1 MNARERK
8 EYQSVV
14 SHPFQVFNGIFLTLP
29 LDGIRQTGLRVPLL
43 QEACELGLE
52 ASQSPVE
59 ILEGFFQS
67 QGLTDRSDQVA
78 LLFRIIQYVER
89 QVVLVDALEDARY
102 AQLND
107 LGGAESLQSLMQRT
121 RRHGASEQLKA
132 IMRDYAVRVVLTAH
146 PTQFYP
152 GNALAI
158 ITDLAQAMEENDLV
172 SIRKLLHQLG
182 LTPFFQSEPPTPLD
196 EAVRQSWYL
205 ENVFYSAGPELFMRV
220 SQALD
225 DPEAQGISD
234 GLITIGFWPGGD
246 RDGNPFVDAETTRA
260 VAKRLRV
267 SLLRCYR
274 RDLRD
279 LRRRVTFKHTSDIL
293 DDLQSKVEAAM
304 LHPDS
309 HPLNPN
315 DLLAPLSEVA
325 DLVSTHYNGLYL
337 DSIRLFQFKVRLF
350 GMHFA
355 SIDVRQD
362 SRVLKAARNEV
373 LDACWPGGSEA
384 FESLS
389 MEQRVKELLTWT
401 PSLTGELIE
410 ERHRDV
416 LHSLTAMRDIQ
427 RSNGKK
433 ACHRYII
440 SNCRGGEDVAGV
452 LFMARAAGWT
462 EELHLDVVPL
472 FETIDDLAQA
482 KKEMG
487 WLYEQPE
494 YRQYLK
500 SRGDRQTIMLGFS
513 DGTKDGGYLRA
524 NWSIYQA
531 KEGLTSIS
539 RSAGVTVLF
548 FDGRGGP
555 PARGGGNTHRFYA
568 SLGDQIENREI
579 QTTIQGQT
587 ISSNFGIPRSASFNM
602 ELLLTAGLQNRLF
615 EGESRDA
622 TEVDARLMN
631 ELSAVSFDHYAELK
645 QHPEFMPYL
654 ETYGTLRY
662 YGETNVGSRPTRRQ
676 TNGPLTLDD
685 LRAIP
690 FVGSWSQLRQNVP
703 GYFGLGTAL
712 ESLQRQGRIEE
723 ATELYERNAFFRALV
738 ENSMQ
743 SMLKCDFRLTA
754 HLAQHPRFGELW
766 STIYEEFERTKRLV
780 LLISGQSVLMER
792 NPAIRE
798 SISLRDSLIK
808 PLLVIQHFALMKKAQ
823 GSGQGA
829 QEGGWDDEILRRLII
844 RSMFGIINASRNAV

>member
-8 EYQSVV
+8 EYQAVV

-52 ASQSPVE
+52 DSQSPVE
-59 ILEGFFQS
+59 ILERFFQS
-67 QGLTDRSDQVA
+67 QGLTDRDDQVA

-121 RRHGASEQLKA
+121 RRHGLTEELKA
-132 IMRDYAVRVVLTAH
+132 IMQDYAVRVVLTAH

-158 ITDLAQAMEENDLV
+158 ITDLAHAMQENDLV

-182 LTPFFQSEPPTPLD
+182 LTPFFQSEPPTPFD

-205 ENVFYSAGPELFMRV
+205 ENVFYTAAPELFMRV
-220 SQALD
+220 AQSLD
-225 DPEAQGISD
+225 DPEAKGISN

-246 RDGNPFVDAETTRA
+246 RDGNPYVDADTTRN

-279 LRRRVTFKHTSDIL
+279 LRRRVTFKHTTDLL
-293 DDLQSKVEAAM
+293 DALQDQVEAAM
-304 LHPDS
+304 LHPDT
-309 HPLNPN
+309 HPLKPV
-315 DLLAPLSEVA
+315 DLLEPLDEVA
-325 DLVSTHYNGLYL
+325 DWVEEHYNGLYL
-337 DSIRLFQFKVRLF
+337 EAIRMFQFKVRLF

-355 SIDVRQD
+355 SIDIRQD
-362 SRVLKAARNEV
+362 SRVLKAARNAV
-373 LDACWPGGSEA
+373 LQAHWEGGVEA
-384 FESLS
+384 FEA
-389 MEQRVKELLTWT
+389 MDWEGRMHALLTWM
-401 PSLTGELIE
+401 PTGPVVLDE
-410 ERHRDV
+410 ERHRDA
-416 LHSLTAMRDIQ
+416 LESLVAMRDIQ
-427 RSNGKK
+427 RSNGEA
-433 ACHRYII
+433 ACHRFII
-440 SNCRGGEDVAGV
+440 SNCRGAEDVAGV
-452 LFMARAAGWT
+452 VLLARSAGWEGPLT
-462 EELHLDVVPL
+462 LDVVPL
-472 FETIDDLAQA
+472 FETIDDLARA
-482 KKEMG
+482 EVEMG
-487 WLYEQPE
+487 KLYDQTD
-494 YRQYLK
+494 YRAHLA
-500 SRGDRQTIMLGFS
+500 RRNHRQTIMLGFS

-524 NWSIYQA
+524 NWSIFRA
-531 KEGLTSIS
+531 KEGLTQTS
-539 RSAGVTVLF
+539 RDAGVTVLF

-568 SLGDQIENREI
+568 SLGDRIENREI

-615 EGESRDA
+615 DEPMDGESIQQDA
-622 TEVDARLMN
+622 ALLD
-631 ELSAVSFDHYAELK
+631 ELSETSFAHYTALK
-645 QHPEFMPYL
+645 TDPAFLPYL
-654 ETYGTLRY
+654 EAYGTLHF
-662 YGETNVGSRPTRRQ
+662 YGETNVGSRPTRRKSG
-676 TNGPLTLDD
+676 GPLTLDD

-712 ESLQRQGRIEE
+712 EALESEGRLEE
-723 ATELYERNAFFRALV
+723 AAALYERNAFFRALV

-754 HLAQHPRFGELW
+754 HLAHHPEFGALW
-766 STIYEEFERTKRLV
+766 NAIHDEFQRTKRLV
-780 LLISGQSVLMER
+780 LAISGQSELMER

-798 SISLRDSLIK
+798 SIGLRDSLIK
-808 PLLVIQHFALMKKAQ
+808 PLLVIQHFALMKRA
-823 GSGQGA
+823 GGQGA
-829 QEGGWDDEILRRLII
+829 QANGWEEETLRRLII

>member
-8 EYQSVV
+8 EYQAVV

-43 QEACELGLE
+43 QEACEQGLE
-52 ASQSPVE
+52 ESQSPVE
-59 ILEGFFQS
+59 ILERFFQS
-67 QGLTDRSDQVA
+67 QSLTDRDDQVA

-107 LGGAESLQSLMQRT
+107 LGGTESLQSLMQRT
-121 RRHGASEQLKA
+121 RRHGLTEELKA
-132 IMRDYAVRVVLTAH
+132 IMQDYAVRVVLTAH

-158 ITDLAQAMEENDLV
+158 ITDLAQAMQENDLV

-182 LTPFFQSEPPTPLD
+182 LTPFFQSEPPTPFD

-205 ENVFYSAGPELFMRV
+205 ENVFYTAAPELFMRV
-220 SQALD
+220 AQALD
-225 DPEAQGISD
+225 DPEAKGISN

-246 RDGNPFVDAETTRA
+246 RDGNPYVDADTTRN

-279 LRRRVTFKHTSDIL
+279 LRRRVTFKHTSDLL
-293 DDLQSKVEAAM
+293 DALQDQVEAAM
-304 LHPDS
+304 LHPDT
-309 HPLNPN
+309 HPLKPV
-315 DLLAPLSEVA
+315 DLLEPLDEVA
-325 DLVSTHYNGLYL
+325 DWVEEHYNGLYL
-337 DSIRLFQFKVRLF
+337 EAIRMFQFKVRLF

-355 SIDVRQD
+355 SIDIRQD
-362 SRVLKAARNEV
+362 SRVLKAARNAV
-373 LDACWPGGSEA
+373 LQAHWEGGVEA
-384 FESLS
+384 FEA
-389 MEQRVKELLTWT
+389 MDWEGRMHALLTWMPT
-401 PSLTGELIE
+401 APVVLDE
-410 ERHRDV
+410 ERHRDA
-416 LHSLTAMRDIQ
+416 LEALAAMRDIQ
-427 RSNGKK
+427 RTNGEG
-433 ACHRYII
+433 ACHRFII
-440 SNCRGGEDVAGV
+440 SNCRGAEDVAGV
-452 LFMARAAGWT
+452 VLLARAAGWEGSMT
-462 EELHLDVVPL
+462 LDVVPL
-472 FETIDDLAQA
+472 FETIDDLARAQE
-482 KKEMG
+482 EMG
-487 WLYEQPE
+487 KLYDQTD
-494 YRQYLK
+494 YRAHLA
-500 SRGDRQTIMLGFS
+500 RRNHRQTIMLGFS

-524 NWSIYQA
+524 NWSIFRA
-531 KEGLTSIS
+531 KESLTQVS
-539 RSAGVTVLF
+539 RAAGVTVLF

-568 SLGDQIENREI
+568 SLGDRIENKEI

-587 ISSNFGIPRSASFNM
+587 ISSNFGIPKSASFNM

-615 EGESRDA
+615 DDVQGADSGDRDA
-622 TEVDARLMN
+622 ALMD
-631 ELSAVSFDHYAELK
+631 ELSETSFAHYTRLK
-645 QHPEFMPYL
+645 TDPAFLPYL
-654 ETYGTLRY
+654 ESYGTLHF
-662 YGETNVGSRPTRRQ
+662 YGETNVGSRPTRRKSG
-676 TNGPLTLDD
+676 GPLTLDD

-712 ESLQRQGRIEE
+712 EALEVVGRLEE
-723 ATELYERNAFFRALV
+723 AAALYERNAFFRALV

-754 HLAQHPRFGELW
+754 HLADHPEFGALW
-766 STIYEEFERTKRLV
+766 NTIHDEFERTKRLV
-780 LLISGQSVLMER
+780 LAISGQSELMER

-798 SISLRDSLIK
+798 SIGLRDSLIK
-808 PLLVIQHFALMKKAQ
+808 PLLVIQHFALMKRAE
-823 GSGQGA
+823 GPGA
-829 QEGGWDDEILRRLII
+829 QANGWDGETLRRLII